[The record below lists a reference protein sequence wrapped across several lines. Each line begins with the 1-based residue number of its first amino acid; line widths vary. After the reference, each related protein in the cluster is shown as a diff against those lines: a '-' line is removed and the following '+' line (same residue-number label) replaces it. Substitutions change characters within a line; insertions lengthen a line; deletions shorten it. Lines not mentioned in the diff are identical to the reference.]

1 MMTLDQIPP
10 AADISAV
17 AGYLR
22 HEVVAALTQE
32 RRRRSE
38 RMEPD
43 LEATDEQRLAHSVL
57 SKRLAVLRS
66 TQAAAGMTLP
76 DAEDDQ
82 RVRKLVLDGL
92 FGLGPL
98 QDLLDDP
105 TVIEVNLIGCDQVW
119 VTHDDGTKRA
129 AAPVL
134 PTDDDL
140 VDWVR
145 GQATYTGIASRP
157 WDSANPVLECELPGG
172 HRMVGLLGCSTRPVL
187 SVRLL
192 RRPDVTLAEL
202 QRLGTF
208 DNTLGAFLA
217 AAVRA
222 RLNIMVS
229 GETGSGK
236 TTLLRALAAEIPAAE
251 RIVTIEHFPELGLDR
266 MPDRHPEVVA
276 LEERL
281 PNAEG
286 QGALTMTQLVRT
298 SRRLSPDR
306 LIVGECVGE
315 EVVDMLDAMTQGNDG
330 GFTTVHARSA
340 RKVPERIATYALR
353 QGLTTSAAL
362 QLCATALDIVVHMA
376 KVRLPGGGAQ
386 RLITMVDEVIG
397 FDGQQVIMSN
407 LWRADPGQ
415 MVAVPQAAMSDSL
428 AERLGVEG
436 FSRLQVA
443 ADSSWTGAV
452 L

>member
-1 MMTLDQIPP
+1 MIVNDHIP
-10 AADISAV
+10 AATDISAI

-22 HEVVAALTQE
+22 HEVVTALTQE

-38 RMEPD
+38 NIEPD
-43 LEATDEQRLAHSVL
+43 LDAADEQRLAGSVL
-57 SKRLAVLRS
+57 AKRLAALRS
-66 TQAAAGMTLP
+66 AQAAAGMALP
-76 DAEDDQ
+76 AAEDDH

-98 QDLLDDP
+98 QDVLEDP
-105 TVIEVNLIGCDQVW
+105 TIIEVNLIGCDQVW
-119 VTHDDGTKRA
+119 VTHDDGTKRV

-134 PTDDDL
+134 PTDEDL

-145 GQATYTGIASRP
+145 GQATYNGIASRP
-157 WDSANPVLECELPGG
+157 WDLANPVLECELPGG
-172 HRMVGLLGCSTRPVL
+172 HRMVGLLGCSARPVL

-192 RRPDVTLAEL
+192 RRPDVTLAQL
-202 QRLGTF
+202 QRLGAF
-208 DNTLGAFLA
+208 DGALSGFLA

-222 RLNIMVS
+222 RLNIIVS

-236 TTLLRALAAEIPAAE
+236 TTLLRALAAQIPAEE

-362 QLCATALDIVVHMA
+362 QLCATALDVVVHMA
-376 KVRLPGGGAQ
+376 KVRLPGGGTQ
-386 RLITMVDEVIG
+386 RLVTMVDEVIG
-397 FDGQQVIMSN
+397 FDGQQVIMST

-415 MVAVPQAAMSDSL
+415 LQAVAQAAMSDSL
-428 AERLGVEG
+428 ADRMNAVG
-436 FSRLQVA
+436 FSPTAMMAQ
-443 ADSSWTGAV
+443 GAWPEVV